1 MEPVVESSAQ
11 RTWAILEF
19 LFKYRNAGIFT
30 GLDFERLATDGRL
43 TEVEE
48 GVPEAFA
55 EDLEKLGP
63 TFIKLGQLLSTR
75 PDMVPAAYI
84 EALEHMQDKVTPFPA
99 AEVKELIEEELGVRI
114 NKLFA
119 VFEETPIG
127 AASLAQVHRAELRS
141 GKEVAI
147 KVQRPGMRERIMAD
161 LDILAGFARK
171 ADQFTSL
178 GQRLQFSDWIQEFR
192 KTLLAELDYR
202 SEAENLERFA
212 EHLADY
218 PEIYVPKP
226 LWDYTSAKVLTM
238 DYVAGVKVTELGGLR
253 RTENR
258 YDLLAAAIIKG
269 YFDQVF
275 VHGQIH
281 ADPHPGNLLVTAD
294 NRLALLDLGMV
305 AYIAPK
311 QREGLLKLMFAS
323 VDGRGEEVAN
333 EIIAMSVR
341 LEDFNEQEYM
351 RDVGQVV
358 ARYAA
363 GRSGQTASTGRLVLD
378 LTRIGTACGLRTP
391 PELTLLGKTLLNLDS
406 VSTALEP
413 ELDVK
418 QIVGDHLEQIMRKRL
433 KQSFSPSNLASEFI
447 EIQGLIREAPRKL
460 SVLLSL
466 LAENK
471 VQIRMTGINENYLI
485 ENMQKI
491 ANRISIGLIIAALI
505 VASAMIMHIETE
517 QRLFGY
523 PALAFILFLVAAVLG
538 FALVLSALI
547 WDRKPKPKEEH
558 GPR

>member
-1 MEPVVESSAQ
+1 MEPSTESSAQ

-19 LFKYRNAGIFT
+19 LFRYRSAGIFT
-30 GLDFERLATDGRL
+30 GLDFESLAADGQL
-43 TEVEE
+43 AEAEE

-55 EDLEKLGP
+55 QDLEKLGP

-75 PDMVPAAYI
+75 PDMVPTAYI
-84 EALEHMQDKVTPFPA
+84 EALEHMQDKVTPIPA
-99 AEVKELIEEELGVRI
+99 AEIKELIEEELGVRI
-114 NKLFA
+114 NKLFE

-141 GKEVAI
+141 GRQVAI

-178 GQRLQFSDWIQEFR
+178 GQRIQFTDWIQEFR

-202 SEAENLERFA
+202 TEAENLERFA

-218 PEIYVPKP
+218 PEIYVPQP

-238 DYVAGVKVTELGGLR
+238 EYITGVKVTELGGLR

-258 YDLLAAAIIKG
+258 YDLLASAIIKG

-281 ADPHPGNLLVTAD
+281 ADPHPGNLLVTPD

-333 EIIAMSVR
+333 EIMAMSVR

-363 GRSGQTASTGRLVLD
+363 GRGGQTASTGRLVLD

-406 VSTALEP
+406 VSSALEP

-471 VQIRMTGINENYLI
+471 VQIRMTGLNENYLI

-505 VASAMIMHIETE
+505 IASAMIMRIETE
-517 QRLFGY
+517 QQLFGY
-523 PALAFILFLVAAVLG
+523 PALAFILFLVAAILG

-547 WDRKPKPKEEH
+547 WDKKPKPKEEH

>member
-1 MEPVVESSAQ
+1 MDPVIESSAQ

-19 LFKYRNAGIFT
+19 LFRYRNAGIFT
-30 GLDFERLATDGRL
+30 GLDFEQLSAEGQHPQ
-43 TEVEE
+43 VEE

-55 EDLEKLGP
+55 QDLEKLGP

-75 PDMVPAAYI
+75 PDMVPTAYI
-84 EALEHMQDKVTPFPA
+84 EALEHMQDKVTPIPTA
-99 AEVKELIEEELGVRI
+99 DVKELIEEELGVRI

-119 VFEETPIG
+119 TFEEEPIG
-127 AASLAQVHRAELRS
+127 AASLGQVHRAELRS
-141 GKEVAI
+141 GRQVAI
-147 KVQRPGMRERIMAD
+147 KVQRPGMREQIMAD

-178 GQRLQFSDWIQEFR
+178 GKRLQFTDWIQEFR

-212 EHLADY
+212 EHLAEY
-218 PEIYVPKP
+218 PELYVPAP

-238 DYVAGVKVTELGGLR
+238 EYVNGVKVTALGGLR

-258 YDLLAAAIIKG
+258 YEPLATAIIKG

-281 ADPHPGNLLVTAD
+281 ADPHPGNLLVTQD

-305 AYIAPK
+305 AYVAPK
-311 QREGLLKLMFAS
+311 QREGLLKLMFAA

-363 GRSGQTASTGRLVLD
+363 GSGGQTASAGRLVLD

-391 PELTLLGKTLLNLDS
+391 AELTLLGKTLLNLDS

-418 QIVGDHLEQIMRKRL
+418 KIVSDHLEQIMRKRL

-471 VQIRMTGINENYLI
+471 VQVRMTGINENYLM

-491 ANRISIGLIIAALI
+491 ANRISIGVIIAALI
-505 VASAMIMHIETE
+505 MASAMIMRIETE
-517 QRLFGY
+517 HQLFGY
-523 PALAFILFLVAAVLG
+523 PALAFILFMAAAILG
-538 FALVLSALI
+538 FALVLSAVI